1 LTKLLGEQMMPS
13 WTRLRGYEAGPF
25 LVASPGAGVHR
36 PFDFGVL
43 SKLPLQRRSESF
55 TIGRSA
61 FPIFLAIQ
69 ARIVAKDYPSG
80 EQV

>member
-1 LTKLLGEQMMPS
+1 M
-13 WTRLRGYEAGPF
+13 RLAHFWWQVRVRVSTG
-25 LVASPGAGVHR
+25 